1 MISQTAEYA
10 LRAVIFL
17 ASANGAPCTTRK
29 IARGTRVKRE
39 YLSKVLQAL
48 RRAKLVAARPG
59 VGGGFTLA
67 RPPSQL
73 TVLDVVASI
82 EPTKRIRK
90 CPLGLVSHQ
99 SRLCPLHARLDAA
112 ADTVESAF
120 RGTTIEELLATP
132 RAATQC
138 PFPVSPLTKSG

>member
-10 LRAVIFL
+10 LRAIVFL
-17 ASANGAPCTTRK
+17 ASANGVPCTRLN

-48 RRAKLVAARPG
+48 RRANLVAARPG
-59 VGGGFTLA
+59 LGGGFTLA
-67 RPPSQL
+67 KPPNEL

-82 EPTKRIRK
+82 EPTNRIHK

-99 SRLCPLHARLDAA
+99 WRLCPLHARLNAA
-112 ADTVESAF
+112 AEKIETAF
-120 RGTTIEELLATP
+120 RETTVAELLATRREP
-132 RAATQC
+132 MQC
-138 PFPVSPLTKSG
+138 PFPVSASKKPR